1 MIFDLDGW
9 VQAVG
14 RFSKGALQV
23 LACLVLGS
31 WGLPNRIPRQEA
43 WERANEY
50 PPVGHPSGRFG
61 GLKAT
66 LQGKA
71 FP

>member
-14 RFSKGALQV
+14 RFSKGALQA

-31 WGLPNRIPRQEA
+31 WGFPNRIPKQELSSLYTSPA
-43 WERANEY
+43 DPKTPSFRHGLPESRA
-50 PPVGHPSGRFG
+50 
-61 GLKAT
+61 
-66 LQGKA
+66 
-71 FP
+71 